1 MDAIVIE
8 PCVSVRGCV
17 LRTGSLGLD
26 GGDVCGDSISPP
38 PPAFHKRG
46 AIRSDMRDH
55 LCQSSLCTV
64 ELV

>member
-38 PPAFHKRG
+38 QHFTRKEPFALICVIISVSPPCP
-46 AIRSDMRDH
+46 
-55 LCQSSLCTV
+55 L
-64 ELV
+64 

>member
-17 LRTGSLGLD
+17 LRTVSLGLD
-26 GGDVCGDSISPP
+26 GGDVCGDQ
-38 PPAFHKRG
+38 PPAFHKKG

-64 ELV
+64 KLV